1 MGEKARLRAQLI
13 EAQQQ
18 RDRALD
24 DLADCERDLNAAIAE
39 ANRLRVQQPSLVE
52 QARDRALRW
61 LDGLAQAVGL

>member
-18 RDRALD
+18 RDRAIGR
-24 DLADCERDLNAAIAE
+24 AERAEAAEAAAVAE
-39 ANRLRVQQPSLVE
+39 ANRLRVQQPSLVD

-61 LDGLAQAVGL
+61 LDELAQAVGL

>member
-18 RDRALD
+18 RDRAISR
-24 DLADCERDLNAAIAE
+24 AERAEAATRAAIAE
-39 ANRLRVQQPSLVE
+39 ANRLRVQQPSLVD

-61 LDGLAQAVGL
+61 LDELAQAVGL

>member
-18 RDRALD
+18 RDRAISR
-24 DLADCERDLNAAIAE
+24 AERAEAAEAAAIAE
-39 ANRLRVQQPSLVE
+39 ANRLRVQQPSLVD

-61 LDGLAQAVGL
+61 LDELAQAVGL

>member
-18 RDRALD
+18 RDRAITR
-24 DLADCERDLNAAIAE
+24 AERAEAAEAAAIAE
-39 ANRLRVQQPSLVE
+39 ANRLRVQQPSLVD

-61 LDGLAQAVGL
+61 LDELAQAVGL

>member
-18 RDRALD
+18 RDRAISR
-24 DLADCERDLNAAIAE
+24 AERAEAAGAAAIAE
-39 ANRLRVQQPSLVE
+39 ANRLRVQQPSLVD

-61 LDGLAQAVGL
+61 LDELAQAVGL

>member
-18 RDRALD
+18 RDRAIGR
-24 DLADCERDLNAAIAE
+24 AKRAEAAEAAAIAE
-39 ANRLRVQQPSLVE
+39 ANRLRVQQPSLVD

-61 LDGLAQAVGL
+61 LDELAQAVGL

>member
-18 RDRALD
+18 RDRAITR
-24 DLADCERDLNAAIAE
+24 AERAEAATRAAIAE
-39 ANRLRVQQPSLVE
+39 ANRLRVQQPSLVD

-61 LDGLAQAVGL
+61 LDELAQAVGL

>member
-18 RDRALD
+18 RDRAITR
-24 DLADCERDLNAAIAE
+24 AEHAEAAEAAAVAE
-39 ANRLRVQQPSLVE
+39 ANRLRVQQPSLVD

-61 LDGLAQAVGL
+61 LDELAQAVGL

>member
-18 RDRALD
+18 RDRAI
-24 DLADCERDLNAAIAE
+24 ARAERAEAAEAAAVAE
-39 ANRLRVQQPSLVE
+39 ANRLRVQQPSLVD

-61 LDGLAQAVGL
+61 LDELAQAVGL

>member
-18 RDRALD
+18 RDRAIGR
-24 DLADCERDLNAAIAE
+24 AERAEAAEAAAIAE
-39 ANRLRVQQPSLVE
+39 ANRLRVQQPSLVD

-61 LDGLAQAVGL
+61 LDELAQAVGL

>member
-18 RDRALD
+18 RDRAIGR
-24 DLADCERDLNAAIAE
+24 AERAEAAMRAAIAE

-61 LDGLAQAVGL
+61 LDELAQAVGL

>member
-18 RDRALD
+18 RDRAITR
-24 DLADCERDLNAAIAE
+24 AERAEAAEASAVAE
-39 ANRLRVQQPSLVE
+39 ANRLRVQQPSLVH

-61 LDGLAQAVGL
+61 LDELAQAVGL

>member
-18 RDRALD
+18 RDRAITR
-24 DLADCERDLNAAIAE
+24 AERAEAAGAAAIAE
-39 ANRLRVQQPSLVE
+39 ANRLRVQQPSLVD

>member
-18 RDRALD
+18 RDRAITR
-24 DLADCERDLNAAIAE
+24 AERAEAAEASAIAE
-39 ANRLRVQQPSLVE
+39 ANRLRVQQPSLVD

-61 LDGLAQAVGL
+61 LDELAQAVGL

>member
-18 RDRALD
+18 RDRAITR
-24 DLADCERDLNAAIAE
+24 AERAEAAGAAAIAE
-39 ANRLRVQQPSLVE
+39 ANRLRVQQPSLVD

-61 LDGLAQAVGL
+61 LDELAQAVGL

>member
-18 RDRALD
+18 RDRAIGR
-24 DLADCERDLNAAIAE
+24 AERAEAAGAAAVAE
-39 ANRLRVQQPSLVE
+39 ANRLRVQQPSLVD

-61 LDGLAQAVGL
+61 LDELAQAVGL

>member
-18 RDRALD
+18 RDRAIGR
-24 DLADCERDLNAAIAE
+24 AERAEAAEAAAIAE
-39 ANRLRVQQPSLVE
+39 ANRLRVQQPSLVD

-61 LDGLAQAVGL
+61 LEEFAQAVGL

>member
-18 RDRALD
+18 RDRAITR
-24 DLADCERDLNAAIAE
+24 AERAEAAEAAAIAE
-39 ANRLRVQQPSLVE
+39 ANRLRVQQPSLVD

-61 LDGLAQAVGL
+61 LEEFAQAVGL